1 MQDSLDKE
9 KTLELIERM
18 KLARIGEYK
27 MWEKIAN
34 KLHHGIDLNE
44 EDVRYFS
51 SLSRTYKD
59 AKITSRTK
67 IYHMKLSEEDSK
79 PPCKTCGSESL
90 FYCNM
95 NDAYYC
101 HTHVVGHDENES

>member
-18 KLARIGEYK
+18 KLAKIGEYK
-27 MWEKIAN
+27 MWKKIAN
-34 KLHHGIDLNE
+34 KLRKDVDLDE
-44 EDVRYFS
+44 EDLRYFAT
-51 SLSRTYKD
+51 LSRTYKD
-59 AKITSRTK
+59 AKITRRTK
-67 IYHMKLSEEDSK
+67 IYHTKLSVEDSK

-90 FYCNM
+90 FYCNI

-101 HTHVVGHDENES
+101 HIHVVGHDENEA